1 MIVNTITHLVYK
13 HKPDLYGVLDV
24 DSIFRA
30 IFRVLPL
37 DLNLDIFLRAR
48 TRDVP

>member
-1 MIVNTITHLVYK
+1 MIVNTITYLVYK

-30 IFRVLPL
+30 TFRVLPL
-37 DLNLDIFLRAR
+37 DLNLDIFLKSQN
-48 TRDVP
+48 